1 MKIYDIEKMVFLLK
15 ESRDVFSNLNGEGLT
30 SLGRIRRLCRDIDDL
45 LIIIEG
51 KNNEKNKH

>member
-1 MKIYDIEKMVFLLK
+1 MKIYDIEKMAFLLK

-45 LIIIEG
+45 LITIEG
-51 KNNEKNKH
+51 EEK

>member
-1 MKIYDIEKMVFLLK
+1 MKIYDIEKMAFLLK

-45 LIIIEG
+45 LITIEG
-51 KNNEKNKH
+51 EESGK